1 MTKPKISGG
10 LLVFIGA
17 VLWSLNSPLVKFIHI
32 DSILVCGLRSVI
44 ASIAMCAF
52 IRPKKLKWSPWMLIY
67 VIAYAAV
74 CLAVLVALKMTSSPI
89 AVGMQYTSV
98 VWIFI
103 LNLIIK
109 RRFKLKEFFPV
120 CVIVAGVVLFML
132 SGTDATNKAGNLLAL
147 TSGFTFMLMTIGAKK
162 AAGDNA
168 IGLVAIANVFTAIA
182 VFVLFPSCTAGIS
195 TMTSTDWIIMI
206 VLGVIQ
212 VGGGYTFYTLGSQRT
227 TPQKATVIALWEL
240 ILGPVWVALC
250 GIEIPPVPVIIGF
263 IVIIAGMLLY
273 TKLNSEQ
280 ESEKTI

>member
-1 MTKPKISGG
+1 MKKLKISGE
-10 LLVFIGA
+10 LMVFIGA

-67 VIAYAAV
+67 VVAYAAV
-74 CLAVLVALKMTSSPI
+74 CLAVLVALKMTSAPI

-103 LNLIIK
+103 LNLLIK

-120 CVIVAGVVLFML
+120 CIIIAGVVLFML

-147 TSGFTFMLMTIGAKK
+147 TSGFTFMLMTLGAKK

-182 VFVLFPSCTAGIS
+182 VFVMFPSCAAEIP
-195 TMTSTDWIIMI
+195 TMTVTDWLIMA
-206 VLGVIQ
+206 VLGVVQ

-227 TPQKATVIALWEL
+227 APQKATVIALWEL
-240 ILGPVWVALC
+240 ILGPIWVALC
-250 GIEIPPVPVIIGF
+250 GIEIPSIIVIIGF
-263 IVIIAGMLLY
+263 AIIIAGMLIY
-273 TKLNSEQ
+273 TKLNPEQ
-280 ESEKTI
+280 DSEKNA

>member
-1 MTKPKISGG
+1 MKKLKISGE

-67 VIAYAAV
+67 VVAYAAV
-74 CLAVLVALKMTSSPI
+74 CLAVLVALEMTSAPI

-103 LNLIIK
+103 LNLLIK

-120 CVIVAGVVLFML
+120 CIIIAGVVLFML

-147 TSGFTFMLMTIGAKK
+147 TSGFTFMLMTLGAKK

-182 VFVLFPSCTAGIS
+182 VFVMFPSCAAEIP
-195 TMTSTDWIIMI
+195 TMTATDWLIMI
-206 VLGVIQ
+206 VLGVVQ

-227 TPQKATVIALWEL
+227 APQKATVIALWEL
-240 ILGPVWVALC
+240 ILGPIWVALC
-250 GIEIPPVPVIIGF
+250 GIEIPSVIVIIGF
-263 IVIIAGMLLY
+263 AIIIAGMLIY
-273 TKLNSEQ
+273 TKLNPEQ
-280 ESEKTI
+280 EPEKTA